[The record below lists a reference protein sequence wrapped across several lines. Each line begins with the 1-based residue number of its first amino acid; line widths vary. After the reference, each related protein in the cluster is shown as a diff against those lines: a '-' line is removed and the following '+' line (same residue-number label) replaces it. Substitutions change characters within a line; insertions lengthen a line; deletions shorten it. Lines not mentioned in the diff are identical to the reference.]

1 MPAWRPWVGSN
12 RADGHLFITVL
23 AYQAVQVIRQKLNLQ
38 GINDS
43 WHSLRQIFSGQ
54 QRVTAT
60 FTQKDGRTLHV
71 RKTTVAEQKLQGLY
85 KALGLSA
92 SPVGTKKLVH

>member
-1 MPAWRPWVGSN
+1 
-12 RADGHLFITVL
+12 VL
-23 AYQAVQVIRQKLNLQ
+23 SYQAVPILRRKLNLQ
-38 GINDS
+38 GINNS
-43 WHSLRQIFSGQ
+43 WLSLREFFSGQ

-71 RKTTVAEQKLQGLY
+71 RKTTVAEQELQTLY
-85 KALGLSA
+85 DALGLSA